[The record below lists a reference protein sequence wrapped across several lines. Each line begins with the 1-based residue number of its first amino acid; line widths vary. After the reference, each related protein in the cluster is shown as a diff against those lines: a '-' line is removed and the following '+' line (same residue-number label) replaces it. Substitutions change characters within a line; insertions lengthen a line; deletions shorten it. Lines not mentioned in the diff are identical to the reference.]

1 MAQTERNGMQ
11 GSNGRGSNEIGSNA
25 DTRDDG
31 ATHLVIRADFHPRIG
46 VRDPAPADDAS
57 FVTPIPLLF
66 EPTPDVP
73 QAEATTP
80 AEVAA
85 EREAALAEMERLR
98 VEHRDLDDAITAIG
112 RAVGDQLQVQRL
124 KRRKLALR
132 DRIRQLED
140 QLTPDIIA

>member
-1 MAQTERNGMQ
+1 MQ
-11 GSNGRGSNEIGSNA
+11 GSNGRGSNEVGSNA

-57 FVTPIPLLF
+57 FVTSIPLHF
-66 EPTPDVP
+66 EPAPDAP
-73 QAEATTP
+73 QAEAAEPEATP

-98 VEHRDLDDAITAIG
+98 VEHRDLDDAITALG

>member
-1 MAQTERNGMQ
+1 MQ

-46 VRDPAPADDAS
+46 VRDPAPVEDAS
-57 FVTPIPLLF
+57 FVTPIPLHF
-66 EPTPDVP
+66 EPAPDAP
-73 QAEATTP
+73 DADASAPEATP

-85 EREAALAEMERLR
+85 EREAALEEMERLR